1 MSAGLATIP
10 SQYDEDS
17 WQGPVLESGA
27 RSVGVLTDTQQQAI
41 LTNQTYNG
49 SNDNDG
55 DGVVNHLDSDDD
67 NDCIPDS
74 NDSSPMDFDGDG
86 INDESDIDDDGDGLN
101 DSLEVSDSNASTNI
115 YDADNDGNHDC
126 AFFSSGSSSGG
137 NNTGGNNTGGNNSG
151 GNNSGGNNNGGNNN
165 TCHASNG
172 PEYNLSLDSLI
183 YHPTDT
189 VNAVFNFFCMDNKAG
204 IYTGVSYWV
213 YGPSGLISS
222 TFYVHNTSTNYNFW
236 DLDNRSN
243 NFSETGW
250 LIPTGSGNM
259 SVGSYYVYSEL
270 WDNNTHVDTANVS
283 FSVSNSSSNGGNNNS
298 GCGHDYNYASVY
310 AYSPYSVMENQS
322 FLALSYVLC
331 DIYDSNMSLTYWI
344 YDVNNSTIYSGNL
357 SWAGSGST
365 SHNNWSVP
373 GLGAG
378 TYTFQTQL
386 YVNNTFV
393 DSDNDL
399 IYVYA
404 NNTGGNN
411 TGGNNNGCGYNT
423 NYTTV
428 NAYTPYYVIENQS
441 FITSVYV
448 QCEIIGAS
456 LWLDYSIVDYANN
469 LYTNGNLSWTGTT
482 NLSVYNWTTGGLPA
496 GNYTFQVSLYSNGSI
511 VASNSD
517 SFIVLANNSGGNNT
531 GGNNTNQLTYY
542 AYLLQYCFSSAE
554 DIEIFMTISGLN
566 ATEFYLEWEITS
578 GSTLVASG
586 SPLISVNSSG
596 IVSYA
601 WTFNTSALNSGIY
614 TVMLNPAD
622 SGLSNLF
629 SNSPFYYNIEVDCNN
644 TGGNNTGGNNTG
656 GNNTG
661 GNNTGGNNT
670 GGNNT
675 GGNNTGGNNTGGN
688 TSNPCGSDLNYSTLM
703 VGAYQLMTPML
714 YENDTFTGSFRP
726 MCALSQMNHS
736 FTGHLQGPNT
746 NDYSSFSVDIYL
758 PGGQTAIATQYQS
771 WLYLEVGF
779 YSFHVEWNLNQSGT
793 QTFVDEGWFNFTVIA
808 NNTNSPGSSQS
819 NPLMPF
825 NCSDMNWNATG
836 FTLQDCQNNPD
847 SFWFVFNNTGGT
859 FWIDPVVAIGYDYIV
874 WSGPNIRS
882 VTLPTGYG
890 DDIYDLYMWNTT
902 EWYDTGINIDGGE
915 TYTFTDKF
923 GVDRLSIRGIEA
935 SEELDPNNPTAFVTG
950 LSFTSTNEV
959 MMTMTPV
966 TVNYTSNNTG
976 GNNTGGNN
984 TGGNNTGGNNTGGNN
999 TGGNNTGGNNT
1010 GGDNTG
1016 GNNTGGNNT
1025 GGNNTVIPNT
1035 APSVSGVSISPVLT
1049 TADDTLT
1056 CAYTITDLD
1065 GDITTATVTWSV
1077 NGNIILTGSD
1087 SLTGGFAVG
1096 DNVICSVTANDGQQ
1110 PSTAASASTVIL
1122 PVPNVDSEDGEGL
1135 PALGTIGTMAAIA
1148 AGVFAS
1154 RRKDE

>member
-1 MSAGLATIP
+1 MHIVILSKRTITFSATNKSLGRFRKVMQKKSVIAFVFIFLIQAMSAGLATIP

-137 NNTGGNNTGGNNSG
+137 NNTGGNNSG

-183 YHPTDT
+183 YNPTDT

-531 GGNNTNQLTYY
+531 GGNNT
-542 AYLLQYCFSSAE
+542 
-554 DIEIFMTISGLN
+554 G
-566 ATEFYLEWEITS
+566 
-578 GSTLVASG
+578 G
-586 SPLISVNSSG
+586 
-596 IVSYA
+596 
-601 WTFNTSALNSGIY
+601 
-614 TVMLNPAD
+614 
-622 SGLSNLF
+622 
-629 SNSPFYYNIEVDCNN
+629 NN

-736 FTGHLQGPNT
+736 FTGHLQGPNA

-999 TGGNNTGGNNT
+999 TGG
-1010 GGDNTG
+1010 DNTG

-1096 DNVICSVTANDGQQ
+1096 DDVICSVTANDGQQ

>member
-1 MSAGLATIP
+1 MQKKSVIAFVFIFLIQAMSAGLATIP

-55 DGVVNHLDSDDD
+55 DGVVNNLDSDDD

-137 NNTGGNNTGGNNSG
+137 NNTGGNNSG
-151 GNNSGGNNNGGNNN
+151 GNNSGGNNTGGNNN

-172 PEYNLSLDSLI
+172 PEYNLSLDNSI

-222 TFYVHNTSTNYNFW
+222 TFYVHNTSTSYNFW

-310 AYSPYSVMENQS
+310 AYAPYSVMENQS
-322 FLALSYVLC
+322 FLASSYVLC

-378 TYTFQTQL
+378 TYTFHTQL

-393 DSDNDL
+393 DSDSDPV
-399 IYVYA
+399 YVYS
-404 NNTGGNN
+404 NNT
-411 TGGNNNGCGYNT
+411 
-423 NYTTV
+423 
-428 NAYTPYYVIENQS
+428 
-441 FITSVYV
+441 
-448 QCEIIGAS
+448 
-456 LWLDYSIVDYANN
+456 
-469 LYTNGNLSWTGTT
+469 
-482 NLSVYNWTTGGLPA
+482 
-496 GNYTFQVSLYSNGSI
+496 
-511 VASNSD
+511 
-517 SFIVLANNSGGNNT
+517 GGNNT

-688 TSNPCGSDLNYSTLM
+688 NTGGNNTGGNNTGGNNTGGNTSNPCGSDLNYSSIL
-703 VGAYQLMTPML
+703 VAPFQQSTPIL
-714 YENDTFTGSFRP
+714 YENETFTGRFRP
-726 MCALSQMNHS
+726 NCPLKEMNHS
-736 FTGHLQGPNT
+736 FTGHLQGPDAS
-746 NDYSSFSVDIYL
+746 DYSNFSVEIYL
-758 PGGQTAIATQYQS
+758 AGSQFGIPFQYQS
-771 WLYLEVGF
+771 WSNLGVGM

-808 NNTNSPGSSQS
+808 NNSNSPGSSQS

-825 NCSDMNWNATG
+825 NCSDINWNASG
-836 FTLQDCQNNPD
+836 LTLQDCLNNQD
-847 SFWFVFNNTGGT
+847 AFWFVFNNTGGT

-882 VTLPTGYG
+882 VTLPMGYG
-890 DDIYDLYMWNTT
+890 DDIYDLYMWNST

-1010 GGDNTG
+1010 GGNNTG
-1016 GNNTGGNNT
+1016 GNNTGENNT

-1035 APSVSGVSISPVLT
+1035 APRVSSVSISPVLT

-1096 DNVICSVTANDGQQ
+1096 DDVVCSVTANDGQQ

>member
-1 MSAGLATIP
+1 MQKKSVIAFVFIFLIQAMSAGLATIP

-55 DGVVNHLDSDDD
+55 DGVVNNLDSDDD

-137 NNTGGNNTGGNNSG
+137 NNTGGNNSG
-151 GNNSGGNNNGGNNN
+151 GNNSGGNNTGGNNN

-172 PEYNLSLDSLI
+172 PEYNLSLDNSI

-222 TFYVHNTSTNYNFW
+222 TFYVHNTSTSYNFW

-310 AYSPYSVMENQS
+310 AYAPYSVMENQS
-322 FLALSYVLC
+322 FLASSYVLC

-378 TYTFQTQL
+378 TYTFHTQL

-393 DSDNDL
+393 DSDSDPV
-399 IYVYA
+399 YVYS

-511 VASNSD
+511 VASDSD

-531 GGNNTNQLTYY
+531 GGNNTGGN
-542 AYLLQYCFSSAE
+542 
-554 DIEIFMTISGLN
+554 
-566 ATEFYLEWEITS
+566 
-578 GSTLVASG
+578 
-586 SPLISVNSSG
+586 
-596 IVSYA
+596 
-601 WTFNTSALNSGIY
+601 NTGGNNTGGNN
-614 TVMLNPAD
+614 TGGNNT
-622 SGLSNLF
+622 GGN
-629 SNSPFYYNIEVDCNN
+629 NTGGNNTGGNNTGGNN

-688 TSNPCGSDLNYSTLM
+688 TSNPCGSDLNYSSIL
-703 VGAYQLMTPML
+703 VAPFQQSTPIL
-714 YENDTFTGSFRP
+714 YENETFTGRFRP
-726 MCALSQMNHS
+726 NCPLKEMNHS
-736 FTGHLQGPNT
+736 FTGHLQGPDAS
-746 NDYSSFSVDIYL
+746 DYSNFSVDIYL
-758 PGGQTAIATQYQS
+758 AGSQFGIPFQYQS
-771 WLYLEVGF
+771 WSNLGVGM

-808 NNTNSPGSSQS
+808 NNSNSPGSSQS

-825 NCSDMNWNATG
+825 NCSDINWNASG
-836 FTLQDCQNNPD
+836 LTLQDCLNNQD
-847 SFWFVFNNTGGT
+847 AFWFVFNNTGGT

-882 VTLPTGYG
+882 VTLPMGYG
-890 DDIYDLYMWNTT
+890 DDIYDLYMWNST

-1010 GGDNTG
+1010 GG
-1016 GNNTGGNNT
+1016 
-1025 GGNNTVIPNT
+1025 NNTVIPNT
-1035 APSVSGVSISPVLT
+1035 APRVSSVSISPVLT

-1096 DNVICSVTANDGQQ
+1096 DDVVCSVTANDGQQ